1 MESVIIEDFK
11 SIQKKEKK
19 KVDKPIIINSEPIP
33 KEGSSN
39 LNL

>member
-19 KVDKPIIINSEPIP
+19 KVGKPIIITSVDEINE
-33 KEGSSN
+33 N
-39 LNL
+39 LN